1 MLFVKVYFK
10 TIIREWI
17 GIDKWRIDKFMMMIR
32 SMLKQTFSYICS
44 KKWNKDL
51 IEEFNKI
58 LLEYPLNI
66 NEDSFPD
73 GEKILNIRIT
83 RFVFRLTFLKK
94 VIIIIQEDRE

>member
-73 GEKILNIRIT
+73 GEKILNIRMT

>member
-1 MLFVKVYFK
+1 MLFVKVYFI

-51 IEEFNKI
+51 IETFNTI

-73 GEKILNIRIT
+73 GWHYVIYL
-83 RFVFRLTFLKK
+83 FL
-94 VIIIIQEDRE
+94 VRTIN

>member
-83 RFVFRLTFLKK
+83 RFVYFSKK